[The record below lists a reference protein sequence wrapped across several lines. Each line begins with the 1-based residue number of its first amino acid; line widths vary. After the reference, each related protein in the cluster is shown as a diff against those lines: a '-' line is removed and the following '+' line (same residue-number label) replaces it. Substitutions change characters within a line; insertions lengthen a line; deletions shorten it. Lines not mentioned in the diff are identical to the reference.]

1 MNKNIIFILFVVILS
16 ALAQLSLTFEV
27 DGLQF
32 TREGIGE
39 GQWWRFIT
47 GNFVHLSWRHF
58 AMNIIAFGAIY
69 ALYPNNLKANAWALV
84 LMLCAF
90 SVTIGIWFFSPDIY
104 WYVGLSGA
112 LHGLLVTLI
121 IIDYVDHKHR
131 LNILLL
137 LAIIAKLVWEGLMG
151 PVPGSESTADGPVVI
166 QAHLYGF
173 MGGLLVSVCMLIFNK
188 KKKLTV

>member
-1 MNKNIIFILFVVILS
+1 MNKNIIFILFVAVLG
-16 ALAQLSLTFEV
+16 ALAQLSLTTEV
-27 DGLQF
+27 DVLQF

-39 GQWWRFIT
+39 GQWWRFIS

-58 AMNIIAFGAIY
+58 AMNIIAFAAIY
-69 ALYPNNLKANAWALV
+69 ALYPNTLSTKVWALV
-84 LMLCAF
+84 LLWCAL
-90 SVTIGIWFFSPDIY
+90 SVTVGIWIFSPDLH

-121 IIDYVDHKHR
+121 IIDYSVHKHR

-137 LAIIAKLVWEGLMG
+137 LAVMAKLLWEGMMG
-151 PVPGSESTADGPVVI
+151 PVPGSESTAGGPVVV

-173 MGGLLVSVCMLIFNK
+173 VGGLIISVCVYMFNK
-188 KKKLTV
+188 NKKLKK

>member
-1 MNKNIIFILFVVILS
+1 MNKIIIFILSMVILS
-16 ALAQLSLTFEV
+16 ALAQLSLSFEV

-39 GQWWRFIT
+39 GQWWRFVT

-58 AMNIIAFGAIY
+58 MMNFIAFGAIF
-69 ALYPNNLKANAWALV
+69 ALYPNNLSVRAWVSV
-84 LMLCAF
+84 LLLCAL
-90 SVTIGIWFFSPDIY
+90 SVTLGIWIFSPDIH

-121 IIDYVDHKHR
+121 IVDYVDHKHG
-131 LNILLL
+131 LNLLLL
-137 LAIIAKLVWEGLMG
+137 LAVIAKLVWEGKMG
-151 PVPGSESTADGPVVI
+151 PVPGSELTAGGPVVV

-173 MGGLLVSVCMLIFNK
+173 VGGLLMSACIVIFNK
-188 KKKLTV
+188 KKKLTL